1 MFGADLVSL
10 RLYMCSLQTHIYLS
24 LQLLASWV
32 DGSSRVEGGGADSHR
47 GGTEGVM
54 CRSYSHNF

>member
-1 MFGADLVSL
+1 MFTSDTHLLVPAAA
-10 RLYMCSLQTHIYLS
+10 RFVGG
-24 LQLLASWV
+24 WFFE
-32 DGSSRVEGGGADSHR
+32 GGGGGADSHR